1 MLERMRTGTVVARDD
16 LTSRGFVPHALAFRG
31 TDFSRA
37 NCEWDSLG
45 TIPDSAG
52 LYAFVLTHDDQ
63 PGELRVA
70 YVGRTG
76 NLWMVTKG
84 RLPSRRWRSRP
95 AALRPLEARRGDPC
109 SGQRARNGGQAGRMG
124 CHALAQRSTRRRRH
138 PARAGAGTH
147 CALEPPCSRMEPRLT
162 STIHRGRFPH
172 VRRES
177 DGGNSRPAVG

>member
-1 MLERMRTGTVVARDD
+1 MLERMRTGTFVDRDN
-16 LTSRGFVPHALAFRG
+16 LTSRGFAPHSLAFHG

-37 NCEWDSLG
+37 NCEWDTLG

-84 RLPSRRWRSRP
+84 RLPRDGGARGPQRYGRWKHAGPTR
-95 AALRPLEARRGDPC
+95 LRVNGLITEAK
-109 SGQRARNGGQAGRMG
+109 RARWDVTHWLSARPVDDATLHAQEQELIVLWNLRAAGWN
-124 CHALAQRSTRRRRH
+124 
-138 PARAGAGTH
+138 
-147 CALEPPCSRMEPRLT
+147 
-162 STIHRGRFPH
+162 RG
-172 VRRES
+172 
-177 DGGNSRPAVG
+177 